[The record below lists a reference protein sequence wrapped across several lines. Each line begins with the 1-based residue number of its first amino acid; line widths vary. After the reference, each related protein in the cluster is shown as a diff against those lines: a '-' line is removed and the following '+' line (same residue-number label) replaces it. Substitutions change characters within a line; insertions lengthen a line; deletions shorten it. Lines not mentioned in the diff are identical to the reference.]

1 MAFSGLYNPDSCF
14 PCKINLNNRV
24 CVGCLMKGR
33 AELED
38 RVYALYSEAVCGNSE
53 ALLGLKHMGLWN
65 YAMNNQQ
72 YHRGI
77 AQAILHFKAK
87 NEPGW
92 QMVEAIAI
100 PSIQSAPPTANKAL
114 LPHPPH
120 ELRRAQMK
128 YADETEEN
136 ISDWKSVPLKPSFQK
151 ASSDDWTR
159 NADRPLGT
167 VRIENRSRNDQTLIL
182 LKTQLA
188 DYNHERLNFQNT
200 ANHSQSDDQRQRG
213 EQRQFTEYRQPTDQR
228 ADRRSEQRTT
238 QQNTRTGQSSA
249 TRWEPFPQR
258 MNAMDQAERIF
269 NHLGL
274 SNAAKTHGSLAITCE
289 MFVNRLYAFMDEVN
303 MEKAMQD
310 VNYYTDKP
318 KPEDTQLTYNAFRA
332 NGMES
337 ALSLDT
343 FTNKINTI
351 DYERLSQFKYFG
363 KTSHLAHLF
372 QFISAKA
379 NPALMLYA
387 AKCTVHLMDIY
398 RDLKARRKA
407 NFNDPAIKA
416 QYDELFRLM
425 FAAMCGHAYSH
436 SQLDKRMKMK
446 ENADHPL
453 KTVITALGP
462 LTNEQLQLEM
472 LESARARGMANK
484 ATKGL
489 ATLVE
494 KPQDAYQYW
503 TSILR
508 QRMETK
514 ASKITLGKRSLTSP
528 EGSSGSPHLP
538 PGEPLVK
545 RMYVSTDESA
555 NEATLVDK
563 LDDKTEGDKI
573 PNASNAD
580 ITDDETSEKDK
591 SD

>member
-167 VRIENRSRNDQTLIL
+167 
-182 LKTQLA
+182 
-188 DYNHERLNFQNT
+188 NT

-563 LDDKTEGDKI
+563 LGNLNFNVSHIRDIENGGETDKKAEGETPAVDDKTEGDKI